1 MSTKAKA
8 EENATITRRNF
19 SALGNKRHAAF
30 EQTASIQKAATIF
43 QLTWS
48 TLLLLLLRVSNI
60 LGEAQHKKQWLP
72 NLVPMNPQSASQQ
85 KKVLHH
91 LPTPSFPQA
100 QLTPSR
106 RPNNPLPNPRTR
118 RLRTRHLVRP
128 RDGIYPPKNS
138 LLPLLPHNRLR
149 KNPPHLRPLQDLRPQ
164 MRRHGTLLHKLLHLA
179 RRPRHLPRRSIRAAR
194 V

>member
-1 MSTKAKA
+1 MSTKPRR
-8 EENATITRRNF
+8 NTPPSRRNF

-30 EQTASIQKAATIF
+30 EQNASIQKAATIF

-48 TLLLLLLRVSNI
+48 TLLLLLRVSNI

-72 NLVPMNPQSASQQ
+72 NLLPTNPQSASQQ

-91 LPTPSFPQA
+91 PPTPSFPQA

-128 RDGIYPPKNS
+128 RDGIYPPQNS
-138 LLPLLPHNRLR
+138 LLPLLPHNFTNYSTWRGAPGIYLEDQYISASGGTV
-149 KNPPHLRPLQDLRPQ
+149 LRP
-164 MRRHGTLLHKLLHLA
+164 
-179 RRPRHLPRRSIRAAR
+179 
-194 V
+194 